1 MPKDWNWRCPL
12 FAAVFDLP
20 KIEEEIKNLE
30 EETANPSFWSDPK
43 NAAKINGKLSDL
55 NDKKNTYEGLFNRLE
70 DIKAAL
76 SLLKEEDDK
85 DLHNQTEKDV
95 ASLSK
100 DMDAF
105 ETELYLSGA
114 YDHMNAILEF
124 HPGAGGTEAHDWA
137 GMLFR
142 MYTNTVTA
150 TDSNIKY
157 WIIKKAKK
165 LEYLLPH

>member
-1 MPKDWNWRCPL
+1 M
-12 FAAVFDLP
+12 AVFDLP

-85 DLHNQTEKDV
+85 DLHNQTEK
-95 ASLSK
+95 
-100 DMDAF
+100 M
-105 ETELYLSGA
+105 
-114 YDHMNAILEF
+114 
-124 HPGAGGTEAHDWA
+124 
-137 GMLFR
+137 
-142 MYTNTVTA
+142 
-150 TDSNIKY
+150 
-157 WIIKKAKK
+157 
-165 LEYLLPH
+165 